1 MRTRENVIWQDG
13 LLDEKIEEKVCK
25 YLESKHPEYRSIKE
39 QIRVLLS
46 QNPKI
51 KEVLGLDGE
60 MALTV
65 EEHEALN
72 RVLQLE
78 NKKNLIERE
87 YYFYMGQAMGF
98 SYKIM
103 LSELRRAL
111 EDSDRDRSVA
121 HVLEMIMDSRLDD
134 LEEKLKAESQEYSNA
149 LEEVYHQEES
159 FYNMNLPKE
168 KRVQV
173 DRYITAVNQ
182 RWILYAEALYTAG
195 MRDAKDLCQL
205 VLRL

>member
-25 YLESKHPEYRSIKE
+25 YLESKQPEYRSIKE

-60 MALTV
+60 MALTAP
-65 EEHEALN
+65 EREALDK
-72 RVLQLE
+72 VLQLE

-98 SYKIM
+98 SYKVM
-103 LSELRRAL
+103 LAEIKRAL
-111 EDSDRDRSVA
+111 EDSARDRAVDQ
-121 HVLEMIMDSRLDD
+121 VIEMIMDSRLDD
-134 LEEKLKAESQEYSNA
+134 LEEKLKTESQEYSNA
-149 LEEVYHQEES
+149 LEEVSRQEECL
-159 FYNMNLPKE
+159 YNMNLPKE

-173 DRYITAVNQ
+173 DRYVTAVNQ
-182 RWILYAEALYTAG
+182 RWILYAESLYTAG
-195 MRDAKDLCQL
+195 MRDMLALIEI
-205 VLRL
+205 

>member
-78 NKKNLIERE
+78 NKKNLIERA

-195 MRDAKDLCQL
+195 MRDMLALKVQ
-205 VLRL
+205 

>member
-25 YLESKHPEYRSIKE
+25 YLESKQPEYRSIKE

-60 MALTV
+60 MALTAP
-65 EEHEALN
+65 EREALDK
-72 RVLQLE
+72 VLQLE

-98 SYKIM
+98 SYKVM
-103 LSELRRAL
+103 LAEIKRAL
-111 EDSDRDRSVA
+111 EDSARDRAVDQ
-121 HVLEMIMDSRLDD
+121 VIEMIMDSRLDD
-134 LEEKLKAESQEYSNA
+134 LEEKLKTESQEYSNA
-149 LEEVYHQEES
+149 LEEVSRQEECL
-159 FYNMNLPKE
+159 YNMNLPKE

-173 DRYITAVNQ
+173 DRYVTAVNQ

-195 MRDAKDLCQL
+195 MRDMLALIE
-205 VLRL
+205 R

>member
-134 LEEKLKAESQEYSNA
+134 LEEKLKVESQEYSNA
-149 LEEVYHQEES
+149 LEKVSRQEEN

-195 MRDAKDLCQL
+195 MRDMLALIEG
-205 VLRL
+205 

>member
-1 MRTRENVIWQDG
+1 MGTRENVIWQDG

-39 QIRVLLS
+39 QIRVLLQ

-51 KEVLGLDGE
+51 REILGLDGE

-65 EEHEALN
+65 PEHKALN
-72 RVLQLE
+72 KVLQLE

-98 SYKIM
+98 SYKAM
-103 LSELRRAL
+103 LAEMRRAL
-111 EDSDRDRSVA
+111 EDSSRDRAVDQ
-121 HVLEMIMDSRLDD
+121 VLEMIMDSRLDD
-134 LEEKLKAESQEYSNA
+134 LEEKLKTESQEYSNA
-149 LEEVYHQEES
+149 LEEVSRQEES
-159 FYNMNLPKE
+159 FYNMDLSKE

-173 DRYITAVNQ
+173 DRYVTAVNQ

-195 MRDAKDLCQL
+195 MRDMLALIEG
-205 VLRL
+205 

>member
-1 MRTRENVIWQDG
+1 MRTRENIIWQDG

-134 LEEKLKAESQEYSNA
+134 LEEKLKVESQEYSNA
-149 LEEVYHQEES
+149 LEKVSRQEEN

-173 DRYITAVNQ
+173 DRYVTAVNQ
-182 RWILYAEALYTAG
+182 RWILYAEALHTAG
-195 MRDAKDLCQL
+195 MRDMLALIEG
-205 VLRL
+205 

>member
-39 QIRVLLS
+39 QIRVLLQ

-51 KEVLGLDGE
+51 REILGLDGE

-65 EEHEALN
+65 PEHKALN
-72 RVLQLE
+72 KVLQLE
-78 NKKNLIERE
+78 NKNNLIERE

-98 SYKIM
+98 SYKAM
-103 LSELRRAL
+103 LAEMRRAL
-111 EDSDRDRSVA
+111 EDSSRDRAVDQ
-121 HVLEMIMDSRLDD
+121 VLEMIMDSRLDD
-134 LEEKLKAESQEYSNA
+134 LEEKLKAENREYSNA
-149 LEEVYHQEES
+149 LEEVSRQEEIL
-159 FYNMNLPKE
+159 YNMNLPKE

-173 DRYITAVNQ
+173 DRYVTAVNQ

-195 MRDAKDLCQL
+195 MRDILALIEG
-205 VLRL
+205 

>member
-149 LEEVYHQEES
+149 LEGVYHQEES

-195 MRDAKDLCQL
+195 MRDMLALKVQ
-205 VLRL
+205 

>member
-1 MRTRENVIWQDG
+1 MRTRENIIWQDG

-25 YLESKHPEYRSIKE
+25 YLESKQPEYRSIKE

-65 EEHEALN
+65 EEHAALN

-78 NKKNLIERE
+78 NKKDLIERE

-134 LEEKLKAESQEYSNA
+134 LEEKLKVESQEYSNA
-149 LEEVYHQEES
+149 LEEVSRQEEN

-173 DRYITAVNQ
+173 DRYVTAVNQ
-182 RWILYAEALYTAG
+182 RWILYSEALYTAG
-195 MRDAKDLCQL
+195 MRDMLALIEG
-205 VLRL
+205 

>member
-60 MALTV
+60 IALTV

-195 MRDAKDLCQL
+195 MRDMLALKVQ
-205 VLRL
+205 

>member
-1 MRTRENVIWQDG
+1 MRTRENIIWQDG

-25 YLESKHPEYRSIKE
+25 YLESKQPEYRSIKE
-39 QIRVLLS
+39 QISVLLS

-51 KEVLGLDGE
+51 REVLGLDGE

-65 EEHEALN
+65 EEHAALN

-78 NKKNLIERE
+78 NKKDLIERE

-134 LEEKLKAESQEYSNA
+134 LEEKLKVESQEYSNA
-149 LEEVYHQEES
+149 LEEVSRQEEN

-173 DRYITAVNQ
+173 DRYVTAVNQ
-182 RWILYAEALYTAG
+182 RWILYSEALYTAG
-195 MRDAKDLCQL
+195 MRDMLALIEG
-205 VLRL
+205 

>member
-1 MRTRENVIWQDG
+1 METRENVIWQEG

-25 YLESKHPEYRSIKE
+25 YLEDKQPEYRSIKE
-39 QIRVLLS
+39 EIRVLLQ

-51 KEVLGLDGE
+51 REVLGLDGK
-60 MALTV
+60 MTLTV
-65 EEHEALN
+65 QEHVALN
-72 RVLQLE
+72 KVLQLE
-78 NKKNLIERE
+78 NKKSLIERE

-98 SYKIM
+98 SYRAM
-103 LSELRRAL
+103 LAEMRRAL
-111 EDSDRDRSVA
+111 EDSPRDRDVD

-149 LEEVYHQEES
+149 LEEVSHQEKS

-173 DRYITAVNQ
+173 DRYVTAVNQ

-195 MRDAKDLCQL
+195 MRDMLALIEG
-205 VLRL
+205 

>member
-1 MRTRENVIWQDG
+1 MRTRENIIWQDG

-111 EDSDRDRSVA
+111 EDSDRERSVA

-134 LEEKLKAESQEYSNA
+134 LEEKLKVESQEYSNA
-149 LEEVYHQEES
+149 LEKVSRQEEN

-173 DRYITAVNQ
+173 DRYVTAVNQ

-195 MRDAKDLCQL
+195 MRDMLALIEG
-205 VLRL
+205 

>member
-1 MRTRENVIWQDG
+1 MGTRENVIWQDG

-103 LSELRRAL
+103 LSEIKRAL
-111 EDSDRDRSVA
+111 EDSPRDRDVDQ
-121 HVLEMIMDSRLDD
+121 VLEMIMDSRLDD
-134 LEEKLKAESQEYSNA
+134 LEEKLKVESQEYSNA
-149 LEEVYHQEES
+149 LEEVSCQEEII
-159 FYNMNLPKE
+159 YNMNLPKE
-168 KRVQV
+168 KRIQV
-173 DRYITAVNQ
+173 DRYVTAVNQ
-182 RWILYAEALYTAG
+182 RWILYAESLYTAG
-195 MRDAKDLCQL
+195 LRDMLALIE
-205 VLRL
+205 R

>member
-1 MRTRENVIWQDG
+1 MGTRENAIWHEG

-25 YLESKHPEYRSIKE
+25 YLESKQPEYRSIKE

-65 EEHEALN
+65 PEHKALN
-72 RVLQLE
+72 KVLQLE

-98 SYKIM
+98 SYKAM
-103 LSELRRAL
+103 LAEMRRAL
-111 EDSDRDRSVA
+111 EDSSRDRAVDQ
-121 HVLEMIMDSRLDD
+121 VLEMIMDSRLDD
-134 LEEKLKAESQEYSNA
+134 LEEKLKAENREYSNA
-149 LEEVYHQEES
+149 LEEVSRQEEIL
-159 FYNMNLPKE
+159 YNMNLPKE

-173 DRYITAVNQ
+173 DRYVTAVNQ

-195 MRDAKDLCQL
+195 MRDILALIEG
-205 VLRL
+205 

>member
-182 RWILYAEALYTAG
+182 KWILYAEALYTAG
-195 MRDAKDLCQL
+195 MRDMLALKVQ
-205 VLRL
+205 

>member
-195 MRDAKDLCQL
+195 MRDMLALIEG
-205 VLRL
+205 

>member
-51 KEVLGLDGE
+51 KEALGLDGE

-195 MRDAKDLCQL
+195 MRDMLALKVQ
-205 VLRL
+205 

>member
-1 MRTRENVIWQDG
+1 MGTRENVIWQDG

-39 QIRVLLS
+39 QIRVLLQ

-51 KEVLGLDGE
+51 REILGLDGE

-65 EEHEALN
+65 PEHKALN
-72 RVLQLE
+72 KVLQLE

-98 SYKIM
+98 SYKVM
-103 LSELRRAL
+103 LAEMRWAL
-111 EDSDRDRSVA
+111 DDSARDRRIEQ
-121 HVLEMIMDSRLDD
+121 VLEMIMDSRLDD

-149 LEEVYHQEES
+149 LEEVSCQEER

-168 KRVQV
+168 KRIQV
-173 DRYITAVNQ
+173 DRYVTAVNQ
-182 RWILYAEALYTAG
+182 RWILYAESLYTAG
-195 MRDAKDLCQL
+195 LRDMLALIE
-205 VLRL
+205 R

>member
-87 YYFYMGQAMGF
+87 YYFYMGQAMDF
-98 SYKIM
+98 SYKAM
-103 LSELRRAL
+103 LAEMRRAL
-111 EDSDRDRSVA
+111 EDSSRDRAVDQ
-121 HVLEMIMDSRLDD
+121 VLEMIMDSRLDD
-134 LEEKLKAESQEYSNA
+134 LEEKLKAENREYSNA
-149 LEEVYHQEES
+149 LEEVSRQEEIL
-159 FYNMNLPKE
+159 YNMNLPKE

-173 DRYITAVNQ
+173 DRYVTAVNQ

-195 MRDAKDLCQL
+195 MRDILALIEG
-205 VLRL
+205 

>member
-149 LEEVYHQEES
+149 LEEVYHQEER

-195 MRDAKDLCQL
+195 MRDMLALKVQ
-205 VLRL
+205 

>member
-159 FYNMNLPKE
+159 FYNMNLSKE

-195 MRDAKDLCQL
+195 MRDMLALKVQ
-205 VLRL
+205 

>member
-25 YLESKHPEYRSIKE
+25 YLKSKHPEYRSIKE

-195 MRDAKDLCQL
+195 MRDMLALKVQ
-205 VLRL
+205 

>member
-1 MRTRENVIWQDG
+1 MGTRENVIWQDG

-39 QIRVLLS
+39 QIRVLLQ

-51 KEVLGLDGE
+51 REILGLDGE

-65 EEHEALN
+65 PEHEVLN
-72 RVLQLE
+72 KVLQLE

-87 YYFYMGQAMGF
+87 YYFYMGQTIGF
-98 SYKIM
+98 SYIAM
-103 LSELRRAL
+103 LAEMRRAL
-111 EDSDRDRSVA
+111 DDSARDRKIDQ
-121 HVLEMIMDSRLDD
+121 VLEMIMDNRLDD

-149 LEEVYHQEES
+149 LEEVSCQEEC

-173 DRYITAVNQ
+173 DRYVTAVNQ

-195 MRDAKDLCQL
+195 MRDILALIEG
-205 VLRL
+205 

>member
-1 MRTRENVIWQDG
+1 MRTRENIIWQDG

-134 LEEKLKAESQEYSNA
+134 LEEKLKVESQEYSNA
-149 LEEVYHQEES
+149 LEKVSRQEEN

-173 DRYITAVNQ
+173 DRYVTAVNQ
-182 RWILYAEALYTAG
+182 RWILYAEALYTVG
-195 MRDAKDLCQL
+195 MRDMLALIEG
-205 VLRL
+205 

>member
-1 MRTRENVIWQDG
+1 MRTRENIIWQDG

-25 YLESKHPEYRSIKE
+25 YLESKQPEYRSIKE
-39 QIRVLLS
+39 QIRALLS

-51 KEVLGLDGE
+51 REVLGLDGE

-121 HVLEMIMDSRLDD
+121 YVLEMIMDSRLDD
-134 LEEKLKAESQEYSNA
+134 LEEKLKVESQEYSNA
-149 LEEVYHQEES
+149 LEKVSRQEEN

-173 DRYITAVNQ
+173 DRYVTAVNQ

-195 MRDAKDLCQL
+195 MRDMLALIEG
-205 VLRL
+205 

>member
-1 MRTRENVIWQDG
+1 MGTRENVIWQDG

-25 YLESKHPEYRSIKE
+25 YLESKHPEYWSIKE
-39 QIRVLLS
+39 QIRVLLQ

-51 KEVLGLDGE
+51 REILGLDGE

-65 EEHEALN
+65 PEHKALN
-72 RVLQLE
+72 KVLQLE

-98 SYKIM
+98 SYRIM

-111 EDSDRDRSVA
+111 EDSARDRSVDQ
-121 HVLEMIMDSRLDD
+121 VLEMIMDSRLDD
-134 LEEKLKAESQEYSNA
+134 LEEKLKTENREYSNA
-149 LEEVYHQEES
+149 LEEVSRQEEIL
-159 FYNMNLPKE
+159 YNMNLTKE

-173 DRYITAVNQ
+173 DRYVTAVNQ

-195 MRDAKDLCQL
+195 MRDMLALIE
-205 VLRL
+205 R

>member
-149 LEEVYHQEES
+149 LEKVYHQEES

-195 MRDAKDLCQL
+195 MRDMLALKVQ
-205 VLRL
+205 

>member
-168 KRVQV
+168 KRVKV

-195 MRDAKDLCQL
+195 MRDMLALKVQ
-205 VLRL
+205 

>member
-1 MRTRENVIWQDG
+1 MRTRENIIWQDG

-134 LEEKLKAESQEYSNA
+134 LEEKLKVESQEYSNA
-149 LEEVYHQEES
+149 LEKVSRQEEN

-173 DRYITAVNQ
+173 DRYVTAVNQ

-195 MRDAKDLCQL
+195 MRDMLALIEG
-205 VLRL
+205 

>member
-1 MRTRENVIWQDG
+1 MRTRENIIWQDG

-134 LEEKLKAESQEYSNA
+134 LEEKLKVESQEYSNA
-149 LEEVYHQEES
+149 LEKVSRQEEN

-173 DRYITAVNQ
+173 DRYVTAVNQ
-182 RWILYAEALYTAG
+182 RWILYVEALYTAG
-195 MRDAKDLCQL
+195 MRDMLALIEG
-205 VLRL
+205 

>member
-65 EEHEALN
+65 EEQEALN

-195 MRDAKDLCQL
+195 MRDMLALKVQ
-205 VLRL
+205 

>member
-1 MRTRENVIWQDG
+1 MRTRENIIWQDG

-195 MRDAKDLCQL
+195 MRDMLALIEG
-205 VLRL
+205 